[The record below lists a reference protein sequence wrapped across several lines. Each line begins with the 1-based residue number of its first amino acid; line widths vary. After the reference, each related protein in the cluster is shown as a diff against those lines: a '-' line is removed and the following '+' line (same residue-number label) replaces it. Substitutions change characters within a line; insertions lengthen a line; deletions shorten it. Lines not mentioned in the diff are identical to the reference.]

1 MTPLAGIR
9 PSLRGEESLDRHR
22 QGSSSWTQIATG
34 ARGSPITSPPGYVTK
49 VVDAWI
55 RGFCILCTVLCEIR
69 FVLSLENRLYLPYP
83 LLLCFYLPSIY
94 PYFVL
99 FIWSSPQVGGSGVDT
114 AICVSSC
121 HHDPHTPA
129 LARPPTPTIC
139 KVVSTVICFMD
150 IFFYV
155 VGPAVCVF
163 MILFFE
169 FHFHV

>member
-1 MTPLAGIR
+1 MTDTGKGVAVG
-9 PSLRGEESLDRHR
+9 LRQPQE
-22 QGSSSWTQIATG
+22 QGGLPFAST
-34 ARGSPITSPPGYVTK
+34 PGYVAKDIDVLT
-49 VVDAWI
+49 
-55 RGFCILCTVLCEIR
+55 RGFCILCTVLHVTR
-69 FVLSLENRLYLPYP
+69 FVLSLENRLYLPCP

-163 MILFFE
+163 MILFFK